1 MAGAVLARRM
11 IQAFI
16 ALFVLASVLFF
27 VPRVFGVACLVF
39 VDGFYPSD
47 GDCFLLAEYH
57 SLHPDY
63 APDTPMIVQYARFV
77 GGILHGDLGDSAL
90 GSLSARDLVIGRI
103 GVSLQL
109 VVPAFILGL
118 GIAIPLG
125 SIAAVKR
132 GAIGAVAMMLA
143 LIFHSVPSF
152 FLGVLYIF
160 LFGVT
165 LDWLP
170 VYGSGGVEHFILPVA
185 ALMAYPL
192 ARYTRLIRAQVA
204 ETLTQAYVQTARA
217 KGLAE
222 TRVLRRHVM
231 RIALL
236 PIVTVMGV
244 DIGTLV
250 VDAVVVE
257 VVFGWPGF
265 GAMVVEAVEY
275 RDYPVIQAASLT
287 IALLVLT
294 SSLVADFVHGLID
307 PRIRRT
313 S

>member
-1 MAGAVLARRM
+1 MSGAVLARRI

-27 VPRVFGVACLVF
+27 VPRISGIACEVF
-39 VDGFYPSD
+39 VDGVHPRD
-47 GDCFLLAEYH
+47 GDCFLLPESFQSH
-57 SLHPDY
+57 SAY
-63 APDTPMIVQYARFV
+63 APDDPIVLQYARFL
-77 GGILHGDLGDSAL
+77 GGILHGAL
-90 GSLSARDLVIGRI
+90 GESAFDGLSARDVVIKRI

-132 GAIGAVAMMLA
+132 GAIGAVAMTLA
-143 LIFHSVPSF
+143 LIFQSVPSF
-152 FLGVLYIF
+152 FLGMLYIF

-165 LDWLP
+165 LDWVP
-170 VYGSGGVEHFILPVA
+170 VYGSGGVGHFILPVA
-185 ALMAYPL
+185 TLAAYPL

-265 GAMVVEAVEY
+265 GLVVVEAVQL
-275 RDYPVIQAASLT
+275 RDYGLIQAASLT

-294 SSLVADFVHGLID
+294 SSLAADCVHGLID

>member
-1 MAGAVLARRM
+1 
-11 IQAFI
+11 
-16 ALFVLASVLFF
+16 
-27 VPRVFGVACLVF
+27 
-39 VDGFYPSD
+39 
-47 GDCFLLAEYH
+47 
-57 SLHPDY
+57 
-63 APDTPMIVQYARFV
+63 MIVQYARFV
-77 GGILHGDLGDSAL
+77 GGLLQGDLGDPVW
-90 GSLSARDLVIGRI
+90 GSVSARDLVIKRI

-109 VVPAFILGL
+109 VVPAFILGI

-132 GAIGAVAMMLA
+132 GPIGAVAMMLA

-152 FLGVLYIF
+152 FLGVLFIF

-165 LDWLP
+165 LDWVP
-170 VYGSGGVEHFILPVA
+170 VYGSGGVGHFILPIA
-185 ALMAYPL
+185 TLTAYPL

-222 TRVLRRHVM
+222 TRVIRRHVM

-250 VDAVVVE
+250 VDAVVVDAVVVE
-257 VVFGWPGF
+257 AVFGWPGF
-265 GAMVVEAVEY
+265 GALVVQAVEY
-275 RDYPVIQAASLT
+275 RDYPLIQAASLT

-294 SSLVADFVHGLID
+294 SSLAADFVHGLID